1 MNEIELKPGYS
12 TVEIPGKCLKCLAE
26 QEYGDCL
33 KGLLKGEEGKREL
46 EERFEA
52 LVSLLK
58 SPELAK
64 LRDESGK
71 YLADGRIAAH
81 FGHCEQF
88 AMFNVDDAK
97 KEIVGKEL
105 IASPGHQP
113 GLLPVWL
120 AEEGVSVIIAGGMG
134 SRAQSLF
141 AENHIE
147 VVIGTLEDNPEKAV
161 LDYIGGKLVTGNN
174 ICDH

>member
-1 MNEIELKPGYS
+1 MRYA
-12 TVEIPGKCLKCLAE
+12 IP
-26 QEYGDCL
+26 
-33 KGLLKGEEGKREL
+33 
-46 EERFEA
+46 
-52 LVSLLK
+52 VT
-58 SPELAK
+58 
-64 LRDESGK
+64 
-71 YLADGRIAAH
+71 DGRIAAH

-88 AMFNVDDAK
+88 AMFDVDDVK

-105 IASPGHQP
+105 ITSPGHQP

-120 AEEGVSVIIAGGMG
+120 AEEGASVIIAGGMG

-147 VVIGTLEDNPEKAV
+147 VVIGTLEGDPEKAV
-161 LDYIGGKLVTGNN
+161 LDHIGDRLVTGNN

>member
-1 MNEIELKPGYS
+1 MRYA
-12 TVEIPGKCLKCLAE
+12 IPVT
-26 QEYGDCL
+26 D
-33 KGLLKGEEGKREL
+33 
-46 EERFEA
+46 
-52 LVSLLK
+52 S
-58 SPELAK
+58 
-64 LRDESGK
+64 
-71 YLADGRIAAH
+71 RIAAH

-88 AMFNVDDAK
+88 AMFDVDDAK
-97 KEIVGKEL
+97 KESGGKEL

>member
-26 QEYGDCL
+26 QEYGNCL
-33 KGLLKGEEGKREL
+33 KGLL
-46 EERFEA
+46 
-52 LVSLLK
+52 
-58 SPELAK
+58 
-64 LRDESGK
+64 
-71 YLADGRIAAH
+71 
-81 FGHCEQF
+81 
-88 AMFNVDDAK
+88 
-97 KEIVGKEL
+97 KEL

>member
-1 MNEIELKPGYS
+1 MRYA
-12 TVEIPGKCLKCLAE
+12 IP
-26 QEYGDCL
+26 
-33 KGLLKGEEGKREL
+33 
-46 EERFEA
+46 
-52 LVSLLK
+52 VT
-58 SPELAK
+58 
-64 LRDESGK
+64 
-71 YLADGRIAAH
+71 DGRIAAH

-88 AMFNVDDAK
+88 AMFDVDDAK

-105 IASPGHQP
+105 IGSPGHQP

>member
-1 MNEIELKPGYS
+1 MRYA
-12 TVEIPGKCLKCLAE
+12 IPVT
-26 QEYGDCL
+26 D
-33 KGLLKGEEGKREL
+33 
-46 EERFEA
+46 
-52 LVSLLK
+52 S
-58 SPELAK
+58 
-64 LRDESGK
+64 
-71 YLADGRIAAH
+71 RIAAH

-88 AMFNVDDAK
+88 AMFDVDDAK